1 MSALIEAHCDG
12 LRYSD
17 QLPTFD
23 PPKHTRHRGP
33 LLRLLTPRRL
43 QDNEASMW
51 RLADAVM
58 DEFTGEGRCEFVADF
73 AGPFAMLVIAD
84 LLGVPEE
91 DHDLFRRGTGQVKG
105 GFGSTNGE
113 QLAHTPL
120 EFLYQ
125 AFTAYIEDRRRS
137 LRGDVLSRLA
147 AATYKDGSTPAV
159 IDVARLAANLFAAL
173 TTSTGSG
180 RSRTPTTGPPTSPFS
195 PPGHRRATGSARSGE
210 SPRSATSST
219 SSSKRAWLPATRPT
233 PRTRRRSTS
242 STTPATS
249 AASTST
255 SPRQARAFLDPALAV
270 GPVAGGHAR
279 AATSRLA
286 ISART
291 RPSMSSRTPRTT
303 SRD

>member
-23 PPKHTRHRGP
+23 PPKHTRHRGL

-113 QLAHTPL
+113 QLAHMPL
-120 EFLYQ
+120 EFLCQ
-125 AFTAYIEDRRRS
+125 AFTAYIEDRHRS

-147 AATYKDGSTPAV
+147 AATYKDGSTLAV
-159 IDVARLAANLFAAL
+159 IDVARLAANLFVAL

-210 SPRSATSST
+210 SPRWQPRLPRARRAHGSRRLGQRRELGVGLRVRRHRQHPPPRRPPRRDRPGRSSIQ
-219 SSSKRAWLPATRPT
+219 
-233 PRTRRRSTS
+233 RS
-242 STTPATS
+242 P
-249 AASTST
+249 
-255 SPRQARAFLDPALAV
+255 
-270 GPVAGGHAR
+270 
-279 AATSRLA
+279 
-286 ISART
+286 
-291 RPSMSSRTPRTT
+291 
-303 SRD
+303 